1 MDLVQALEYAAPI
14 GRGVLVTHKRDG
26 RAQMSNVMFAVIDGT
41 IRISVTD
48 TRAKTRNLRRD
59 PRASLHVTAPDFW
72 SYVVFEG
79 EAELTPVATAPDD
92 AIVDELVQTYRAMSG
107 EHPDWEDYRAAMVAD
122 QRLVVRLVPTHVY
135 GMIPSA

>member
-1 MDLVQALEYAAPI
+1 MKQALEYAAPI

-26 RAQMSNVMFAVIDGT
+26 RAQLSNVMFAVIDGS

-48 TRAKTRNLRRD
+48 SRAKTRNLRRD

-92 AIVDELVQTYRAMSG
+92 PTVDELVQTYRAMSG
-107 EHPDWEDYRAAMVAD
+107 EHPDWEDYRLAMVAD
-122 QRLVVRLVPTHVY
+122 QRLVIRMVPTHVY
-135 GMIPSA
+135 GSLPTT

>member
-1 MDLVQALEYAAPI
+1 MQQALEYAAPI

-26 RAQMSNVMFAVIDGT
+26 RAQLSNVMFAVIDGS

-48 TRAKTRNLRRD
+48 SRAKTRNLRRD

-79 EAELTPVATAPDD
+79 EAELTPVAEAPDD
-92 AIVDELVQTYRAMSG
+92 ATVDELVQTYRAMSG
-107 EHPDWEDYRAAMVAD
+107 EHPDWEDYRASMVAD
-122 QRLVVRLVPTHVY
+122 QRLVVRLIPTHVY